1 MVVGIKHAG
10 ASSEC
15 GMQCINVLLHRD
27 VEHSG
32 AVATAEVCFGQQFD
46 VALDAGNQCGFA
58 RFCQAKLYERADTVG
73 VAVKNIK
80 MSDSGCFLTIDSLL
94 SEDSKGSG

>member
-1 MVVGIKHAG
+1 MVGIKHAG

-15 GMQCINVLLHRD
+15 GMQCVDVLLHRD
-27 VEHSG
+27 VEYSG
-32 AVATAEVCFGQQFD
+32 AVASAEVCFGQQFD

-58 RFCQAKLYERADTVG
+58 RFGQAQLNKRTDAVG
-73 VAVKNIK
+73 IAVKNIK